1 MSLLVGIVIVNW
13 FDDTSL
19 SPEREDFNLW
29 EKLKLRENLGT
40 ELQQNQRTLQNLK
53 IRLGC
58 RSSYVQVSINCLQI
72 IEKPKTLRQLKK
84 NSFFLAFNFRC
95 FMNMGPG

>member
-1 MSLLVGIVIVNW
+1 MVGIVIVNW

-19 SPEREDFNLW
+19 SPELEDFNLW
-29 EKLKLRENLGT
+29 GKLKLRGNLGT

-72 IEKPKTLRQLKK
+72 IEKPKHLDNLRKIHF
-84 NSFFLAFNFRC
+84 S
-95 FMNMGPG
+95 